1 MSRHHQ
7 ERQVTCRREA
17 LGNPMHLHK
26 DPAHARQ
33 LLRPEKQSLALR
45 SHRDLQALL
54 HSVQIHCNELERA
67 HLNCLERL
75 MHRLRRKKKDRHGE
89 AGPPN

>member
-1 MSRHHQ
+1 MSRHYQ
-7 ERQVTCRREA
+7 KRQVTCHREA
-17 LGNPMHLHK
+17 LGNPIHRHK
-26 DPAHARQ
+26 EPAHARQ
-33 LLRPEKQSLALR
+33 LLRPEKRSLALR
-45 SHRDLQALL
+45 FHLDLQAAL

-67 HLNCLERL
+67 HLNYLERL